1 MALRLLCIARTT
13 SMSECPTCAASVEP
27 EQNQYVQS
35 FGSRLR
41 DELQAVEDF
50 TRLLEAQ

>member
-1 MALRLLCIARTT
+1 
-13 SMSECPTCAASVEP
+13 
-27 EQNQYVQS
+27 VQS